1 MEGCVWEQSKNRTGW
16 RDRQQVSEGGHA
28 MPRKRK
34 TNRKRLERV
43 NVRAERRKEVDW
55 DRFAYALLQHAR
67 ILSEQEAKRGKPK
80 P

>member
-1 MEGCVWEQSKNRTGW
+1 
-16 RDRQQVSEGGHA
+16 

-34 TNRKRLERV
+34 TKRKKLERV
-43 NVRAERRKEVDW
+43 SVRGERRKEVDW

-67 ILSEQEAKRGKPK
+67 ILTEQDKAKRDKPK

>member
-1 MEGCVWEQSKNRTGW
+1 
-16 RDRQQVSEGGHA
+16 

-34 TNRKRLERV
+34 TNRKKLERV
-43 NVRAERRKEVDW
+43 SIRAERRKEVDW

-67 ILSEQEAKRGKPK
+67 ILSEQGKAKRGKSK

>member
-1 MEGCVWEQSKNRTGW
+1 
-16 RDRQQVSEGGHA
+16 

-34 TNRKRLERV
+34 TNRKKLERV
-43 NVRAERRKEVDW
+43 SIKAERRKEVDW

-67 ILSEQEAKRGKPK
+67 ILTEQEKAKPGKAK

>member
-1 MEGCVWEQSKNRTGW
+1 
-16 RDRQQVSEGGHA
+16 

-34 TNRKRLERV
+34 TNRKHLERV
-43 NVRAERRKEVDW
+43 SIRAERREQVDW

-67 ILSEQEAKRGKPK
+67 ILLEQEQAKRRKPK

>member
-1 MEGCVWEQSKNRTGW
+1 
-16 RDRQQVSEGGHA
+16 

-34 TNRKRLERV
+34 TNRNKLERV
-43 NVRAERRKEVDW
+43 TIRAEQRKEVDW

-67 ILSEQEAKRGKPK
+67 ILSEQDKAKQGRPK

>member
-1 MEGCVWEQSKNRTGW
+1 
-16 RDRQQVSEGGHA
+16 

-34 TNRKRLERV
+34 TNRQKLERV
-43 NVRAERRKEVDW
+43 SIRAERKREVDW

-67 ILSEQEAKRGKPK
+67 ILSEQDKAKRRNPK